1 MRALLF
7 GLVVSLAALASP
19 SSAQDDALA
28 RIRGQSVL
36 GKLDYVRNLEHPP
49 LEILYQRPG
58 KEYGDGFE
66 SAMAKEH
73 GPWLRAIAD
82 NFDADYAQPNGLRRR
97 LDRPTSTV
105 VVLWML
111 KDYQPWLK
119 GQTEPNGFSELAL
132 YDRAL
137 GATVT
142 AEYGVP
148 VQAPHWKRMPMLA
161 QAVRGELDAFSRD
174 GNVRLPHW
182 VAEGLSS
189 YLATHEGVETAS
201 LRKHFLDK
209 ELVERVVITMHDPGV
224 RNSTLLPLRE
234 LFGVTSFPETRAALV
249 KKYGPAVEKL
259 IKPELAMKMVQGQSW
274 ALVMYLHEGAGGKYR
289 ASFVKYL
296 GSALAGD
303 GSLAAFQKAVPG
315 VDVGALEAEFYAWLF
330 ELYGTMFPGRKA
342 DPLALKG
349 LGTPAGAPGAKGEA
363 AKPVDLA
370 AALELDV
377 PSAHA
382 GLLFEIRAGRFETAI
397 AELEKL
403 RARPKVGA
411 HAARLETEILRCRK
425 FIALRDKHVGT
436 LAAAGGKLAFEH
448 EGKKQSAKVKGMAD
462 GKVFLEENRA
472 KLAALPLE
480 ALDPLEL
487 AKGFDKA
494 LVEGADGWARW
505 YPAVLAGD
513 PKALKGLKAGEGAD
527 ALRKDAG
534 EFYPQ
539 MLANGAAVALLARV
553 AQGAGGDAAAA
564 KAQFEALTELCAKH
578 GETEL
583 VTQRKPVLRQAGA
596 AILAGVWEPS
606 KASEAT
612 AAKFVALSDGRV
624 RLSYDFQKKE
634 QGDDFSADH
643 GYYASWRATLSGTRA
658 ASKPVAQFGDG
669 ALRMTGAACDRHPW
683 TIRTPVKIEYDVSF
697 EGLSDDANR
706 TPIFAVAACDDRRE
720 SFVWNQGFGSLLAN
734 EIAKR
739 FLRSAPVTEGKPIE
753 SGTAYSLGLEI
764 VDGKA
769 RSLESGAE
777 VKQIEGVPHA
787 GGGVFLFVHSD
798 PLVVFSTLTIEGVPD
813 MDALRD
819 AWVARKL
826 AALGL

>member
-7 GLVVSLAALASP
+7 ALVALLAALVAP
-19 SSAQDDALA
+19 SRAQDEALA
-28 RIRGQSVL
+28 RVKAQPVL
-36 GKLDYVRNLEHPP
+36 GKLDYVRNVEHAPFE
-49 LEILYQRPG
+49 LLYHRPG
-58 KEYGDGFE
+58 KEYADGFE
-66 SAMAKEH
+66 AAMAKEH

-82 NFDADYAQPNGLRRR
+82 TFDADYAQPNGLRRR
-97 LDRPTSTV
+97 LDRATSTV

-119 GQTEPNGFSELAL
+119 DRPEPNGFSDLAL

-137 GATVT
+137 GATVVP
-142 AEYGVP
+142 EYGVP
-148 VQAPHWKRMPMLA
+148 VQAPHWKRLPMLA
-161 QAVRGELDAFSRD
+161 QAVRGELDAFVRD
-174 GNVRLPHW
+174 ANVQLPHW

-189 YLATHEGVETAS
+189 YLASHEGPEPTS

-209 ELVERVVITMHDPGV
+209 QLVEKVVLTMHDPGV

-234 LFGVTSFPETRAALV
+234 LFAVTSYPATRAALV

-259 IKPELAMKMVQGQSW
+259 IKPELAMKMVHGQSW

-289 ASFVKYL
+289 AGFVKYL

-303 GSLAAFQKAVPG
+303 GSLAAFQKALPG

-330 ELYGTMFPGRKA
+330 EQYAAMFPGRKG

-349 LGTPAGAPGAKGEA
+349 LGTPAGAAGAQA
-363 AKPVDLA
+363 DASKPVDLA

-382 GLLFEIRAGRFETAI
+382 GLLFEIRRGRFESSI

-425 FIALRDKHVGT
+425 FIALRDKHVGA

-487 AKGFDKA
+487 AKSFDKT
-494 LVEGADGWARW
+494 LLEGPDGWARW

-513 PKALKGLKAGEGAD
+513 PKALKALKLGEGAD
-527 ALRKDAG
+527 ALRKDAE

-564 KAQFEALTELCAKH
+564 KAQFEALTELLAKH

-583 VTQRKPVLRQAGA
+583 VTQRKPVLREAGA

-612 AAKFVALSDGRV
+612 AAKFTALPDGRV

-669 ALRMTGAACDRHPW
+669 ALRMTGAACVRHAW
-683 TIRTPVKIEYDVSF
+683 SFRTPVKIEYDVHF

-706 TPIFAVAACDDRRE
+706 TPVFAVGACDDRRE

-753 SGTAYSLGLEI
+753 SGIAYSLGLEI
-764 VDGKA
+764 ADGKVK
-769 RSLESGAE
+769 STESGSE
-777 VKQIEGVPHA
+777 VKQIEGLPHT

-798 PLVVFSTLTIEGVPD
+798 PLVVFSTLVIEGVPD

-826 AALGL
+826 TALGF

>member
-1 MRALLF
+1 MARVGPRRIVMRALLF
-7 GLVVSLAALASP
+7 ALVALLAVLVAP
-19 SSAQDDALA
+19 SRAQDEALA
-28 RIRGQSVL
+28 RVKAQPVL

-49 LEILYQRPG
+49 FELLYHRPG
-58 KEYGDGFE
+58 KDYGDGFE
-66 SAMAKEH
+66 AAMAKEH
-73 GPWLRAIAD
+73 GPWLRAIAE

-97 LDRPTSTV
+97 LDRPMSLV

-119 GQTEPNGFSELAL
+119 DQPEPNGFSELAL
-132 YDRAL
+132 YDPAL

-161 QAVRGELDAFSRD
+161 QAVRGELDAHARD

-189 YLATHEGVETAS
+189 YLASHEWPEPTS

-209 ELVERVVITMHDPGV
+209 QLVEKVVLTMHDPGV

-234 LFGVTSFPETRAALV
+234 LFAVTSYPATRAALV

-259 IKPELAMKMVQGQSW
+259 IKPELAMKMVHGQSW

-289 ASFVKYL
+289 AGFVKYL

-303 GSLAAFQKAVPG
+303 GSLAAFQKALPG

-349 LGTPAGAPGAKGEA
+349 LGTPAGAAGAQTDGS
-363 AKPVDLA
+363 KPIDLA

-382 GLLFEIRAGRFETAI
+382 GLLFEIRRGRFESSI

-425 FIALRDKHVGT
+425 FIALRDKHVGA

-480 ALDPLEL
+480 ALDPLGEQHQRRPGLPTRQADERDLEHEPGVGGVDAPHVDHGL
-487 AKGFDKA
+487 A
-494 LVEGADGWARW
+494 EGLD
-505 YPAVLAGD
+505 D
-513 PKALKGLKAGEGAD
+513 PDEH
-527 ALRKDAG
+527 
-534 EFYPQ
+534 
-539 MLANGAAVALLARV
+539 RV
-553 AQGAGGDAAAA
+553 AQRVADGAQRLGLLRRAVDRDPPGAGVQEECVTGRSQQVVGD
-564 KAQFEALTELCAKH
+564 
-578 GETEL
+578 
-583 VTQRKPVLRQAGA
+583 P
-596 AILAGVWEPS
+596 P
-606 KASEAT
+606 
-612 AAKFVALSDGRV
+612 GRV
-624 RLSYDFQKKE
+624 AGLE
-634 QGDDFSADH
+634 Q
-643 GYYASWRATLSGTRA
+643 RAELDQDQRGLLI
-658 ASKPVAQFGDG
+658 GDG
-669 ALRMTGAACDRHPW
+669 LQDPQAQLERRAPEQRRGGVGLEPARG
-683 TIRTPVKIEYDVSF
+683 VG
-697 EGLSDDANR
+697 EGL
-706 TPIFAVAACDDRRE
+706 VE
-720 SFVWNQGFGSLLAN
+720 Q
-734 EIAKR
+734 
-739 FLRSAPVTEGKPIE
+739 
-753 SGTAYSLGLEI
+753 
-764 VDGKA
+764 
-769 RSLESGAE
+769 
-777 VKQIEGVPHA
+777 
-787 GGGVFLFVHSD
+787 
-798 PLVVFSTLTIEGVPD
+798 
-813 MDALRD
+813 
-819 AWVARKL
+819 
-826 AALGL
+826 